1 MRYTEVKLNDI
12 VNSNGGINISIWTQ
26 GCPHHCNSCFNPSTW
41 SFNTGKVYNEE
52 LVEYIFSNI
61 DKHNIKRNLSI
72 LGGEPLCE
80 QNVLGVVDLCRKF
93 KEKYPHKK
101 ILIWTGYTYEQL
113 TEKQCLVLPYIDILV
128 DGKFE
133 IDKKDISLKMRGSSN
148 QRVIDVKET
157 LKENKIIEIYKK

>member
-12 VNSNGGINISIWTQ
+12 VNSDGGINISIWTQ
-26 GCPHHCNSCFNPSTW
+26 GCPHYCKDCFNPTTW
-41 SFNTGKVYNEE
+41 SFNTGKEYNEE

-61 DKHNIKRNLSI
+61 DKHNIKRNLSF

-80 QNVLGVVDLCRKF
+80 QNVLGVIDLCKRF
-93 KEKYPHKK
+93 KEKYPNKK
-101 ILIWTGYTYEQL
+101 ILIWTGYAYEDLNKDQ
-113 TEKQCLVLPYIDILV
+113 KSVLQHIDILV

-148 QRVIDVKET
+148 QRIIDVKES
-157 LKENKIIEIYKK
+157 LKQNKIIKIK

>member
-12 VNSNGGINISIWTQ
+12 VNSDGGINISIWTQ
-26 GCPHHCNSCFNPSTW
+26 GCPHHCKDCFNPTTW
-41 SFNTGKVYNEE
+41 SFNTGKEYNEE

-61 DKHNIKRNLSI
+61 DKHNIKRNLSF

-80 QNVLGVVDLCRKF
+80 QNVLGVIDLCKRF
-93 KEKYPHKK
+93 KEKYPNKK
-101 ILIWTGYTYEQL
+101 ILIWTGYAYEDLNKDQ
-113 TEKQCLVLPYIDILV
+113 KSVLQHIDILV

-148 QRVIDVKET
+148 QRIIDVKES
-157 LKENKIIEIYKK
+157 LKQNKIIKIK